1 MASVNIWVKK
11 KMTSASIDMT
21 KGIGI
26 LGGTFDPIHLG
37 HTQSAQAV
45 ANELGLTKVLL
56 IPAHIPPHKTSDELV
71 PHASSEQRATMVE
84 IACQASGLF
93 FCDQRELKRSGHSYT
108 VDTLKELK
116 QQYPEQTL
124 YFIIGMDSLMSFTS
138 WHKYQEIL
146 TLCHLVVNTR
156 PNYPIEQL
164 NKTTKTLLCQHQV
177 TDISELSQDKS
188 GKIYFA
194 KACFFDISSTQI
206 RQHLAHQQS
215 RHPQLQPEISEFIHK
230 NKLYR

>member
-1 MASVNIWVKK
+1 
-11 KMTSASIDMT
+11 MTSATLDLT
-21 KGIGI
+21 NGIGI

-56 IPAHIPPHKTSDELV
+56 IPAHIPPHKTSATLV
-71 PHASSEQRATMVE
+71 PHASAEQRAAMVE
-84 IACQASGLF
+84 IACQSSKLF
-93 FCDQRELKRSGHSYT
+93 FCDPRELQRSGQSYT

-138 WHKYQEIL
+138 WHQYQEIL

-164 NKTTKTLLCQHQV
+164 NKTTKALLCQHQAS
-177 TDISELSQDKS
+177 DISELSQDNS
-188 GKIYFA
+188 GRIYFA

-206 RQHLAHQQS
+206 RQHLAQKQS
-215 RHPQLQPEISEFIHK
+215 GHPQLQPKISEFIHK